1 MAHPRPRFD
10 IADIVRRYLPDLE
23 REISPVQRKVL
34 TAISRCR
41 TPALGGHLDVCLECG
56 REHPSYNSCGNRHC
70 PKCQALAQER
80 WIEARAKRLLPVE
93 HFHTVFTLPADL
105 RPLGRSRPR
114 ILYTLLFQAASETI
128 LELGRTHLKATLG
141 ATLLLHTWTRDLR
154 YHPHVHGLVPA
165 GGLSLDGSTW
175 IPTAQN
181 FLFHVKRMGK
191 LFKGKFMA
199 LLRQAQAKGEL
210 GLTEVAFNVL
220 MARLAKQAW
229 NVYTKRPYR
238 EAWHALA
245 YLGRYVH
252 RVGIANSRIL
262 DVTEDQNGACAV
274 SFRTKGKATATLSGR
289 TFVRR
294 FLLHV
299 LPPQFTKVRHFGLY
313 AFPRPGGLLEQ
324 SRALLGDKEIP
335 ELWRRP
341 LPDGPGED
349 SGQPGWDLPSARV
362 CPDCKV
368 TMARTILPRLR
379 SPPPTGAA

>member
-1 MAHPRPRFD
+1 MAYPKPRFD
-10 IADIVRRYLPDLE
+10 IADIVRRHLPDLE
-23 REISPVQRKVL
+23 GESTPIQKKVL

-93 HFHTVFTLPADL
+93 HFHVVFTQPADL
-105 RPLGRSRPR
+105 RPLGRSQPR
-114 ILYTLLFQAASETI
+114 ILHGILFQAASETI
-128 LELGRTHLKATLG
+128 LELGRTHLQATLG
-141 ATLLLHTWTRDLR
+141 VTLLLHTWTRDLR

-165 GGLSLDGSTW
+165 GGLALDGSAW
-175 IPTAQN
+175 IPTQQN

-191 LFKGKFMA
+191 LFKGKFMD

-210 GLTEVAFNVL
+210 GLTDVAFNIL
-220 MARLAKQAW
+220 MARLAKQDW
-229 NVYTKRPYR
+229 NIYAKRPYR

-262 DVTEDQNGACAV
+262 DDTGDLVT
-274 SFRTKGKATATLSGR
+274 FRTKGKAKATLPGR

-324 SRALLGDKEIP
+324 ARACLGNKEIP

-341 LPDGPGED
+341 LPDEQELD
-349 SGQPGWDLPSARV
+349 AAQRDWNLPEARV

-368 TMARTILPRLR
+368 PMARTFLPRPR
-379 SPPPTGAA
+379 APPAAGAA

>member
-10 IADIVRRYLPDLE
+10 IADIVRRHLPDLE
-23 REISPVQRKVL
+23 GEISPVQRKAL

-41 TPALGGHLDVCLECG
+41 TPALGGHLDACLDCG

-93 HFHTVFTLPADL
+93 HFHVVFTQPADL

-114 ILYTLLFQAASETI
+114 LLYGILFQAAAETI

-141 ATLLLHTWTRDLR
+141 VTFLLHTWTRHLR
-154 YHPHVHGLVPA
+154 FHPHVHGLVPA
-165 GGLSLDGSTW
+165 GGLALDGSGW
-175 IPTAQN
+175 IPTAQK

-199 LLRQAQAKGEL
+199 LLREAQEKGTL
-210 GLTEVAFNVL
+210 GLSEVAFNVL
-220 MARLAKQAW
+220 MARLAKQNW
-229 NVYTKRPYR
+229 NVYAKRPYR

-245 YLGRYVH
+245 YLGRYVN

-262 DVTEDQNGACAV
+262 ADTGDQVT
-274 SFRTKGKATATLSGR
+274 FRTKGKATATLSGR

-313 AFPRPGGLLEQ
+313 ACSRPGGLLDQ
-324 SRALLGDKEIP
+324 ARAHLGGEEIP

-341 LPDGPGED
+341 LPDEQELKA
-349 SGQPGWDLPSARV
+349 SQLSCELPSVRV

-368 TMARTILPRLR
+368 PMARTSLPRPR
-379 SPPPTGAA
+379 APPHTGGA

>member
-10 IADIVRRYLPDLE
+10 IADIVRRHLPDLE
-23 REISPVQRKVL
+23 LETSPLQRKVL

-41 TPALGGHLDVCLECG
+41 TPALGGHIDVCLECG

-70 PKCQALAQER
+70 PKCQALAQEH

-114 ILYTLLFQAASETI
+114 ILYTLLFQAASGTL
-128 LELGRTHLKATLG
+128 LELGRTHLKATLA

-154 YHPHVHGLVPA
+154 YHPHVHGLVAA
-165 GGLSLDGSTW
+165 GGLALGGSRW
-175 IPTAQN
+175 VPTRQG

-191 LFKGKFMA
+191 LFKGKFMD

-210 GLTEVAFNVL
+210 GLTEVAFNIL
-220 MARLAKQAW
+220 MGRLAKQNW
-229 NVYTKRPYR
+229 NVYAKRPYR

-245 YLGRYVH
+245 YLGRYVN

-262 DVTEDQNGACAV
+262 DDTGDQVT
-274 SFRTKGKATATLSGR
+274 FRTKDKATATLPGR

-313 AFPRPGGLLEQ
+313 AFPRPGGLLEK
-324 SRALLGDKEIP
+324 AKTLLGDKAIP

-341 LPDGPGED
+341 LPDEPGED
-349 SGQPGWDLPSARV
+349 PGQPGWDLPGARM
-362 CPDCKV
+362 CPDCQV
-368 TMARTILPRLR
+368 PMARIILPRPR
-379 SPPPTGAA
+379 SPPAMGTA

>member
-1 MAHPRPRFD
+1 MAQPRFD
-10 IADIVRRYLPDLE
+10 IADIVRRHLPDLE
-23 REISPVQRKVL
+23 PETSPLQRKVL

-128 LELGRTHLKATLG
+128 LELGRTHLKATLA

-154 YHPHVHGLVPA
+154 YHPHVHGLVAA
-165 GGLSLDGSTW
+165 GGLALDGTKW
-175 IPTAQN
+175 LPTRQG

-191 LFKGKFMA
+191 LFKGKFMD

-220 MARLAKQAW
+220 MGRLAKQNW
-229 NVYTKRPYR
+229 NVYAKRPYR

-245 YLGRYVH
+245 YLGRYVN

-262 DVTEDQNGACAV
+262 DDTGDQVT
-274 SFRTKGKATATLSGR
+274 FRTKGKATTTLPGR

-324 SRALLGDKEIP
+324 TRVLLGGHEIP

-341 LPDGPGED
+341 LPDELERQ
-349 SGQPGWDLPSARV
+349 SSQPGWDLPGARV

-368 TMARTILPRLR
+368 FMARTILPRPR
-379 SPPPTGAA
+379 SPPAMGAA

>member
-1 MAHPRPRFD
+1 VAHPRPRFGL
-10 IADIVRRYLPDLE
+10 ADIVRRHLPDLE
-23 REISPVQRKVL
+23 GELSLAERKAL

-41 TPALGGHLDVCLECG
+41 TRTLGGHLDVCLECG

-70 PKCQALAQER
+70 PKCQALAQEH

-93 HFHTVFTLPADL
+93 HFHVVFTEPADL
-105 RPLGRSRPR
+105 RPLSRSRPR
-114 ILYTLLFQAASETI
+114 ILHGILFQAAADTV

-141 ATLLLHTWTRDLR
+141 ATFVLHTWTRDLR
-154 YHPHVHGLVPA
+154 YHPHAHGLVPA
-165 GGLSLDGSTW
+165 GGLALDGSGW

-191 LFKGKFMA
+191 LFKGKFMD
-199 LLRQAQAKGEL
+199 LLREAQAKEAL

-220 MARLAKQAW
+220 MTRLAKQDW
-229 NVYTKRPYR
+229 NVYAKRPYR

-262 DVTEDQNGACAV
+262 EDSNDQVT
-274 SFRTKGKATATLSGR
+274 FRTKGEAKVTLPGR

-299 LPPQFTKVRHFGLY
+299 LPPHFTKVRHFGLY

-324 SRALLGDKEIP
+324 ARAHLGGQEIP

-341 LPDGPGED
+341 LPDEQELD
-349 SGQPGWDLPSARV
+349 ACRQAWDLPGARI

-368 TMARTILPRLR
+368 PMARTILPRPR
-379 SPPPTGAA
+379 APPAAGAV